1 MNKIKVLWMNNGDES
16 LMTFVQNTDL
26 HNLDITT
33 CKNMKE
39 CRRRLLE
46 DWDAIIMNSAPRLE
60 NEIPKT
66 QNLRTAY
73 IQIIKITN
81 APIFIVTANEEFNE
95 VTKHEAISLSEN
107 RFYELQKSSSELY
120 EAIKVEIV
128 NDEDYHIHLE
138 YEKIIDFYKE
148 IDEGKSDAHLM
159 YLLRNLHKD
168 DLYKNPL
175 IPTNVRLVLDKVMTF
190 LTNKGI
196 LKETSF
202 NGSNLAECGTELGD
216 RKRTDIPPHI
226 KRFVHSCIII
236 ANNGSHQILKEEKDN
251 YFRKRIGDPLSV
263 QKQIINHKAPYLN
276 KALIYDLLNILYWCA
291 NLNDN

>member
-16 LMTFVQNTDL
+16 LMAFVQNTDL
-26 HNLDITT
+26 RNLDITT

-39 CRRRLLE
+39 CRSKLLE

-60 NEIPKT
+60 NEIPKS

-73 IQIIKITN
+73 IQIIKTTN

-95 VTKHEAISLSEN
+95 VTKREARSLSGDK
-107 RFYELQKSSSELY
+107 FYELQKSSSELF
-120 EAIKVEIV
+120 EAIKVEIE
-128 NDEDYHIHLE
+128 NNEDYHIHLE
-138 YEKIIDFYKE
+138 YEKIIDFYRE
-148 IDEGKSDAHLM
+148 IDDGKSDTHLM
-159 YLLRNLHKD
+159 YLLRNLRKD
-168 DLYKNPL
+168 DLYKNQS

-202 NGSNLAECGTELGD
+202 NGSNLADCGRELG
-216 RKRTDIPPHI
+216 KRTDIPLHI
-226 KRFVHSCIII
+226 QRFVHSCVYI
-236 ANNGSHQILKEEKDN
+236 ANNGSHQILEEERDN
-251 YFRKRIGDPLSV
+251 NYRKRNGNPLSV
-263 QKQIINHKAPYLN
+263 QKQITDRKAPYLN